1 MASPAKAGGR
11 RGRRQGEPVSRDAV
25 LRAAKRRFADTG
37 YDKTTLRAIAQDA
50 HVDAAMVIYLF
61 GSKAQLFREAM
72 QLLLDPDVLIASV
85 VGADTDTDTDADVG
99 TRMARAYIG
108 MWEQPDVAASMIAM
122 LQSATSNPDAH
133 EAFRGF
139 MQDYVLAAISGAL
152 GGGEDAKLRAMLAA
166 TSLVGTAML
175 RYVIRVPP
183 LATLPAAQIVDLIG
197 PTITRYLTAGAAEL
211 KLG

>member
-1 MASPAKAGGR
+1 
-11 RGRRQGEPVSRDAV
+11 
-25 LRAAKRRFADTG
+25 
-37 YDKTTLRAIAQDA
+37 
-50 HVDAAMVIYLF
+50 
-61 GSKAQLFREAM
+61 
-72 QLLLDPDVLIASV
+72 
-85 VGADTDTDTDADVG
+85 
-99 TRMARAYIG
+99 
-108 MWEQPDVAASMIAM
+108 
-122 LQSATSNPDAH
+122 
-133 EAFRGF
+133 

>member
-1 MASPAKAGGR
+1 
-11 RGRRQGEPVSRDAV
+11 V

-133 EAFRGF
+133 
-139 MQDYVLAAISGAL
+139 
-152 GGGEDAKLRAMLAA
+152 
-166 TSLVGTAML
+166 
-175 RYVIRVPP
+175 
-183 LATLPAAQIVDLIG
+183 
-197 PTITRYLTAGAAEL
+197 
-211 KLG
+211 